1 MVTDVNSEKVT
12 ITVQEYEEL
21 LAESLFLQA
30 LIGCG
35 VDNWDSYDDAREMLE
50 ELSS

>member
-1 MVTDVNSEKVT
+1 MPTDPNSKKVT

-35 VDNWDSYDDAREMLE
+35 VDNWDGYDDAQEMLE
-50 ELSS
+50 ELES